1 MVQAIAKKAQA
12 PEEEEKT
19 MAQRYAERN
28 AAKPKAA
35 ATAVKSKQAAK
46 KGIAW
51 SMSGEAPKPKTPAF
65 PYEFTTKQ
73 ERLGAI

>member
-28 AAKPKAA
+28 AARVA
-35 ATAVKSKQAAK
+35 ATAVKPKQAAK